1 MFVELKNHST
11 DAFGELIS
19 YIAILSVQSF
29 LNPRVSLALPVIE
42 TVNLVQGNDELTF
55 SLLQEIQG
63 LDLDKGE
70 IYQQISATIQQ
81 LSKPTIAEKD
91 SQGVEH
97 GGRSYTGCEAK
108 KQFVVPSPSLERSG
122 HARTKQYRLHH

>member
-1 MFVELKNHST
+1 MRTSGSCAQLQVAVQTLFVELKNHST

-29 LNPRVSLALPVIE
+29 LNPRVSLALPVVE
-42 TVNLVQGNDELTF
+42 TVNLVQGNDELTV

-70 IYQQISATIQQ
+70 IYQQQFSNNSATI
-81 LSKPTIAEKD
+81 
-91 SQGVEH
+91 
-97 GGRSYTGCEAK
+97 EAN
-108 KQFVVPSPSLERSG
+108 
-122 HARTKQYRLHH
+122 HC